1 MSRTALTRA
10 LSPTL
15 STLATITTLALT
27 IGAAR
32 ADAPDGAFASKAV
45 PADAKPVNS
54 TRFAAGEPIYGR
66 IFLSGRLDA
75 EFASTARVEVVIGE
89 YSRCDRQIRRA
100 DLDATEGAQ
109 TSVPIYLSVEPDELP
124 ALTRD
129 RDLQTACLD
138 WPSALEP
145 GTYQGKVT
153 LTGDRLRYTARFEL
167 VVTAD
172 SRARWQE
179 RAKRLEEAK
188 NAASEAAR
196 AAARGM
202 PKAGRKDKKL
212 EGQILAGWKA
222 LHRAGKPGKVVI
234 ENADWVVRRTDVGA
248 PIDRGLLAWVVL
260 AMPDGTCALDGVD
273 VTQPWN
279 GKAYGKSRYETD
291 NSPLP
296 IDCAK
301 TK

>member
-1 MSRTALTRA
+1 MLRPATTLA
-10 LSPTL
+10 L
-15 STLATITTLALT
+15 STLATVTTLALAL
-27 IGAAR
+27 GAAR
-32 ADAPDGAFASKAV
+32 ADTPDGVFASTPVA
-45 PADAKPVNS
+45 ADAKPARS

-124 ALTRD
+124 ALARD
-129 RDLQTACLD
+129 RDLQTTCVD
-138 WPSALEP
+138 WPGSLAP
-145 GTYQGKVT
+145 GTYKGTVT

-172 SRARWQE
+172 SLARWKD
-179 RAKRLEEAK
+179 RAARLEAAR
-188 NAASEAAR
+188 NAAAEAAR

-202 PKAGRKDKKL
+202 PRAGRKDKKL

-222 LHRAGKPGKVVI
+222 LRRAGKPGKVVI

-248 PIDRGLLAWVVL
+248 PIERGLLAWVVL
-260 AMPDGTCALDGVD
+260 TMPDGTCALDGVD

-279 GKAYGKSRYETD
+279 GKAFGKSRYETD
-291 NSPLP
+291 NTPLP

>member
-1 MSRTALTRA
+1 MIRNA
-10 LSPTL
+10 LSAL
-15 STLATITTLALT
+15 STLTTVATAATVALSV
-27 IGAAR
+27 GAAR
-32 ADAPDGAFASKAV
+32 ADTPDGVFASTPVAT
-45 PADAKPVNS
+45 DAKPAKS

-89 YSRCDRQIRRA
+89 YSRCDRQIRRG

-124 ALTRD
+124 TLARD
-129 RDLQTACLD
+129 RDLQTTCLD
-138 WPSALEP
+138 WPGSLAP
-145 GTYQGKVT
+145 GTYKGTVT

-172 SRARWQE
+172 SLARWKD
-179 RAKRLEEAK
+179 RAARLEAAR
-188 NAASEAAR
+188 NAAAEAAR

-202 PKAGRKDKKL
+202 PRAGRKDRKL
-212 EGQILAGWKA
+212 EAQILAGWKA
-222 LHRAGKPGKVVI
+222 LRRAGKPGKVVI
-234 ENADWVVRRTDVGA
+234 ENADWVVRRTDDGA
-248 PIDRGLLAWVVL
+248 PIERGLLAWVVL

-291 NSPLP
+291 NAPLP
-296 IDCAK
+296 LDCAK